1 LKKYLKKILISAG
14 EASGD
19 FYGAELA
26 KEIYRQKKGAVK
38 IIGFGGPK
46 MAYAGVDMKLDL
58 VAHAVMGFSEVLS
71 KIFDFMR
78 IFRDVKKIIR
88 AEKPDCLIVID
99 YPGFHLRLIK
109 EARRLGVKKII
120 YYITPQV
127 WVWKYNRIYTL
138 KKYADYCV
146 TALPFEKPILEKAG
160 ISAGYFGHPVSPYLK
175 RASVK
180 KGPVTVGIF
189 PGSRENEIKSFFEII
204 LKSCA
209 LIKMNIKNV
218 SFNLF
223 RSDTIGAAVL
233 APYLEKYSGLK
244 IKVLKGWDLGSRARL
259 SAAIAKSGTTTLE
272 LALMGVPQAVV
283 YRISPVSYAI
293 MKTLSKGRF
302 VSLPNIISGKEI
314 VKEFIQN
321 DFKPERVSAEILR
334 IIRDKRYADAIRK
347 GYGSLKLGNGAKNV
361 TARIAAAVIK
371 RGGI

>member
-1 LKKYLKKILISAG
+1 
-14 EASGD
+14 
-19 FYGAELA
+19 
-26 KEIYRQKKGAVK
+26 
-38 IIGFGGPK
+38 
-46 MAYAGVDMKLDL
+46 
-58 VAHAVMGFSEVLS
+58 
-71 KIFDFMR
+71 
-78 IFRDVKKIIR
+78 
-88 AEKPDCLIVID
+88 
-99 YPGFHLRLIK
+99 
-109 EARRLGVKKII
+109 
-120 YYITPQV
+120 
-127 WVWKYNRIYTL
+127 
-138 KKYADYCV
+138 
-146 TALPFEKPILEKAG
+146 
-160 ISAGYFGHPVSPYLK
+160 
-175 RASVK
+175 
-180 KGPVTVGIF
+180 VGIF

-334 IIRDKRYADAIRK
+334 IIRDKRYAGAIRK

>member
-38 IIGFGGPK
+38 IIGFGGAK
-46 MAYAGVDMKLDL
+46 MAYAGVDLKIDL
-58 VAHAVMGFSEVLS
+58 VSHAVMGFSEVMS
-71 KIFDFMR
+71 KIFDFLR
-78 IFRDVKKIIR
+78 IFRDAKEIIK
-88 AEKPDCLIVID
+88 AENPDCLIVID

-127 WVWKYNRIYTL
+127 WVWKYNRIFTL

-146 TALPFEKPILEKAG
+146 TALPFEKSILEKAG
-160 ISAGYFGHPVSPYLK
+160 ISAGYFGHPVSPFLGK
-175 RASVK
+175 ASVK
-180 KGPVTVGIF
+180 TGPVTVGIF

-218 SFNLF
+218 RFNLF
-223 RSDTIGAAVL
+223 RSETISTAAL
-233 APYLEKYSGLK
+233 SPYLEKYSGLK
-244 IKVLKGWDLGSRARL
+244 IKLVKGWDLGSRARL

-283 YRISPVSYAI
+283 YRISPVSYSI
-293 MKTLSKGRF
+293 IRHMSKGRF
-302 VSLPNIISGKEI
+302 VSLPNIISGREI
-314 VKEFIQN
+314 VKEFIQD
-321 DFKPERVSAEILR
+321 DFKP
-334 IIRDKRYADAIRK
+334 KRFPPRY
-347 GYGSLKLGNGAKNV
+347 LK
-361 TARIAAAVIK
+361 
-371 RGGI
+371 